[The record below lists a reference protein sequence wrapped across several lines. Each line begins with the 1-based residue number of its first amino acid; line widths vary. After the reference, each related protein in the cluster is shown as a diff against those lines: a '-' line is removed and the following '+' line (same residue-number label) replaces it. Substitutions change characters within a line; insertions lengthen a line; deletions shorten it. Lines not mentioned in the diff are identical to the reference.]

1 VAPFA
6 RKKGKEK
13 VNMKKRW
20 IVGDVLIVAAPIIMS
35 GVGSSIWCVIPAAI
49 CLMVGFALTLDKTM
63 AWLEQE
69 WLYEK

>member
-1 VAPFA
+1 
-6 RKKGKEK
+6 
-13 VNMKKRW
+13 MKKRW

-35 GVGSSIWCVIPAAI
+35 GVGSSIWCVISAAI